1 MRHGSDENNSFIE
14 SFYQVEMIDEKAPPP
29 PPFFYNVYWN
39 NLVDKKNCWDKIEA
53 VSGEYCI
60 LSTIILKEYLIKTTS
75 APKHKEI

>member
-1 MRHGSDENNSFIE
+1 MRHGSDENNSFFE
-14 SFYQVEMIDEKAPPP
+14 SFYQVEMIDEKAPP

-39 NLVDKKNCWDKIEA
+39 NLVDKKNCWGKIEA

-75 APKHKEI
+75 ALKHKEI

>member
-1 MRHGSDENNSFIE
+1 MRHGSDENNSFFE

-29 PPFFYNVYWN
+29 LHFSTTCIG

-53 VSGEYCI
+53 VSGEYYI